1 MSDTEYENEEV
12 VHVYDDIEEL
22 DNKLPRWWVLLF
34 YICIAFA
41 PFYMGY
47 YHVFGIGDSS
57 AEKYEKA
64 EAKVAAAVAE
74 KEAAAA
80 ASGEVKVLE
89 PSTDPQVLAKGQT
102 AFMTYCMACHFTD
115 GGGMVGPN
123 LTDDYWLTGHTF
135 ADNVKTIEEGVPE
148 RGMIP
153 WKTMLKPADIEAVA
167 SYIYTFRGTTAA
179 NPKGPEG
186 KKVDAD
192 GNVVD
197 EKPRLVAPPVAPAP

>member
-1 MSDTEYENEEV
+1 MSDIAHENEEV

-41 PFYMGY
+41 PIYLGY
-47 YHVFGIGDSS
+47 YHVFGIGDSA
-57 AEKYEKA
+57 AEKYQKA
-64 EAKVAAAVAE
+64 EANFSAAVAV
-74 KEAAAA
+74 KAAAAA
-80 ASGEVKVLE
+80 ASGEVQVLA
-89 PSTDPQVLAKGQT
+89 PSTDSDVLAKGQV
-102 AFMTYCMACHFTD
+102 AFMTYCMACHFAD

-123 LTDDYWLTGHTF
+123 LTDDYWLHGPTF
-135 ADNVKTIEEGVPE
+135 ADTVHTIEEGVPE

-167 SYIYTFRGTTAA
+167 SYVYTLRGVAPA

-186 KKVDAD
+186 MKYDAD
-192 GNVVD
+192 GNVLD
-197 EKPRLVAPPVAPAP
+197 EKPRLTAPPAPIAQ